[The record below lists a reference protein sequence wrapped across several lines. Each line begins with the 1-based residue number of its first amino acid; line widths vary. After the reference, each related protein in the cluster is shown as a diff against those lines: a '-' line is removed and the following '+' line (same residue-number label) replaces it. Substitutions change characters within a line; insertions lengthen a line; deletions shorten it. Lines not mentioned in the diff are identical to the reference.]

1 MAPSE
6 PLSNPA
12 ETAALAALIVVG
24 VLAIGGGHLASS
36 SPPPPAVAPSGLFLQ
51 TPSSEQLEALSLG
64 LDSDLKIE
72 DAYAIKSTR
81 HSRAWYV
88 GAHLKRAG
96 RTADVAVWLI
106 TGPSSHPRHLYS
118 VDREAQDASAW
129 PAGST
134 HRASTSSIDQEAIAL
149 RHALRSR

>member
-6 PLSNPA
+6 SFSSPA
-12 ETAALAALIVVG
+12 ETAALAVLIVAG
-24 VLAIGGGHLASS
+24 ALAIGGGHLASS
-36 SPPPPAVAPSGLFLQ
+36 SPPPPKVAPAGLFLQ
-51 TPSSEQLEALSLG
+51 TPSSEQLEALSTG

-88 GAHLKRAG
+88 GVHLKRTG
-96 RTADVAVWLI
+96 RTANVAVWLV
-106 TGPSSHPRHLYS
+106 TGPRSHPRHLYS
-118 VDREAQDASAW
+118 VDREARDASAW

-134 HRASTSSIDQEAIAL
+134 HRASTSSVDQEAVAL
-149 RHALRSR
+149 RRALESR